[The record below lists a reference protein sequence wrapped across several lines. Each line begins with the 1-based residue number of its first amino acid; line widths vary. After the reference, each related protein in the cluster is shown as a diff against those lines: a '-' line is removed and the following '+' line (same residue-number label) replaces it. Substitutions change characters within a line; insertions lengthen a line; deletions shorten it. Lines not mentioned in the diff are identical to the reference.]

1 MEQNEENATEEH
13 PEKEPFV
20 IPADDCTIVFDDL
33 PEAVQK
39 QLDDTPPNI
48 ADWKC
53 CTHCG
58 AHEEGIKFIT
68 CPQCLDCQLGPSNF
82 DSPYPPLRVLNEY
95 TDVRVNELHALHTQH
110 AFILSKIPVVYSKC
124 ACLFAT

>member
-1 MEQNEENATEEH
+1 MEQNEENVTEEH

-33 PEAVQK
+33 PAAVQK

-53 CTHCG
+53 CTNCG

-68 CPQCLDCQLGPSNF
+68 CPQCLDCQLGPTYYCVSHF
-82 DSPYPPLRVLNEY
+82 HSPYLPLRVLNEY
-95 TDVRVNELHALHTQH
+95 IDSRVPNSRVESPQSILHGPCT
-110 AFILSKIPVVYSKC
+110 
-124 ACLFAT
+124 